1 MACATGSTRMP
12 DDAEPSQPGDAALNE
27 PLLRVS
33 DLRTWFFTDAGV
45 VRAVD
50 GVSFTL
56 NRGETLGIVGE
67 SGSGKSVAAK
77 SIMNLLEEPA
87 RIVAGSIR
95 FRGQEITAL
104 SGGRAARHPRRR
116 DRHGVPG
123 PDDVAEPGAAH
134 FAPADRDDDRAIAAS
149 PPTRPAPERR
159 RCWGGWEFRVRNGCW
174 IRGRTSSPA
183 ACASA

>member
-1 MACATGSTRMP
+1 MT
-12 DDAEPSQPGDAALNE
+12 DAAE

-95 FRGQEITAL
+95 FRGREITRCPKTNF
-104 SGGRAARHPRRR
+104 GRFVAPR
-116 DRHGVPG
+116 
-123 PDDVAEPGAAH
+123 
-134 FAPADRDDDRAIAAS
+134 S
-149 PPTRPAPERR
+149 PWSSRTR
-159 RCWGGWEFRVRNGCW
+159 
-174 IRGRTSSPA
+174 
-183 ACASA
+183 